1 MQPPCAQ
8 SSYRY
13 PGSATSDGTWTFGE
27 AFRNDKGERGTGS
40 DHYTSVF
47 YMQGSN
53 GAAAAGGCA
62 WQQQELSS
70 STLRAC
76 ACEQQLSSDSNG
88 HRLAGE
94 DTLLLSSLGAGS

>member
-1 MQPPCAQ
+1 MHPPCAQ
-8 SSYRY
+8 LSYRY

-70 STLRAC
+70 CILSAC
-76 ACEQQLSSDSNG
+76 GCEQQLSYSSIP
-88 HRLAGE
+88 HPTGE
-94 DTLLLSSLGAGS
+94 DTLLLSSLGAGI